1 MPQPLLFHFII
12 HLKLQ
17 LMSKY
22 TLLENMME
30 IHELE
35 KEAIIQWGEN
45 SLFKKRVKD
54 LSQQLRTSELLTLVL
69 SFIVIEQLTGEI
81 PSLKRIARSM
91 GLSPSHYILVNQELK
106 LLRKRG
112 WLKSIFRRYQPTVDE
127 YAVPKRIIDA
137 ILENSLVKLE
147 LESFETV
154 NESLIQFNEY
164 TQQILDELDKC
175 ELAEVLVD
183 FAQQY
188 IHFEPI
194 KSILENKSIIDEEK
208 IILLFAC
215 SEYIHGQKEVNYEAH
230 IEYFFEVKS
239 ATSYRLRKRIC
250 SPNAALLQSGYISY
264 EFPGLADTQNM
275 VIGDELTKYLEIE
288 NILEIKKEFKTKL
301 CQLIKP
307 ENISSQELYFD
318 QDMKNQIEKL
328 KQLLEEDNFH
338 LLQERMQEKKMKE
351 GVTMLFYGA
360 PGTGKTELAKQLAR
374 HTNRAVLMVDIS
386 SIKSMWVGE
395 SEKNTRKIFSEY
407 YAAIKYFPQA
417 PILLFNEADALIS
430 KRGEASHSV
439 DQMMNS
445 IQNILLQEIEDFTG
459 ILIATSNLEKNFD
472 PAFDRRFLFKICFK
486 NPDSKIRYQILKNK
500 LKSLKNAEITLLAE
514 NYELSGGQ
522 IQNIEKQIVMHELL
536 NLKQKISLTTI
547 QNFIDQEINFKNL
560 KRKSLGY
567 N

>member
-1 MPQPLLFHFII
+1 
-12 HLKLQ
+12 
-17 LMSKY
+17 MSKY

-45 SLFKKRVKD
+45 AAFKKRVNE
-54 LSQQLRTSELLTLVL
+54 LSQQLHTSELLTLVF

-81 PSLKRIARSM
+81 PSLKRIAKSM
-91 GLSPSHYILVNQELK
+91 GLSPNHYILVNQELK
-106 LLRKRG
+106 QLRKRG
-112 WLKSIFRRYQPTVDE
+112 WLKSIFRRFQPTVDE
-127 YAVPKRIIDA
+127 YSVPKRIIDA
-137 ILENSLVKLE
+137 ILENSLAKLE
-147 LESFETV
+147 MESFETV

-164 TQQILDELDKC
+164 TQQILEELEKC

-188 IHFEPI
+188 NHFEPI
-194 KSILENKSIIDEEK
+194 KSILENKSIIEEEK

-215 SEYIHGQKEVNYEAH
+215 SEYIHGQKEINYEAH

-239 ATSYRLRKRIC
+239 AISYRLRKRIS
-250 SPNAALLQSGYISY
+250 SPHSELIQSGLICY

-275 VIGDELTKYLEIE
+275 VLGEELTKFLEVE
-288 NILEIKKEFKTKL
+288 HILEIKKEFKTKL

-307 ENISSQELYFD
+307 EAISIQELHFD
-318 QDMKNQIEKL
+318 QDMNDQIEKL
-328 KQLLEEDNFH
+328 KHLMEEENFY
-338 LLQERMQEKKMKE
+338 LLQQRMQEKKMKE
-351 GVTMLFYGA
+351 GITMLFYGA
-360 PGTGKTELAKQLAR
+360 PGTGKTELAKQLAL
-374 HTNRAVLMVDIS
+374 HTNRVVLMVDIS

-407 YAAIKYFPQA
+407 YAAKNYFPQA

-445 IQNILLQEIEDFTG
+445 IQNILLQEIEDFNG

-486 NPDSKIRYQILKNK
+486 KPESKIRYQILKNK
-500 LKSLKNAEITLLAE
+500 LNCLNDDEIALLAE

-536 NLKQKISLTTI
+536 NLDQKISLSKI
-547 QNFIDQEINFKNL
+547 QNFIDQEINFKTL
-560 KRKSLGY
+560 KGKSLGY
-567 N
+567 NQNN

>member
-1 MPQPLLFHFII
+1 
-12 HLKLQ
+12 
-17 LMSKY
+17 MSKY
-22 TLLENMME
+22 TLLESMME
-30 IHELE
+30 IHELQ

-45 SLFKKRVKD
+45 IAFKKRVKE
-54 LSQQLRTSELLTLVL
+54 LSQQLRSSELLTLVF

-81 PSLKRIARSM
+81 PSLKRIAKSM
-91 GLSPSHYILVNQELK
+91 GLNSNHYIHVNQELK
-106 LLRKRG
+106 FLRKRG

-137 ILENSLVKLE
+137 ILENNAMKLDM
-147 LESFETV
+147 ESFETV

-164 TQQILDELDKC
+164 TQQILEELDKY
-175 ELAEVLVD
+175 ELAEVMID
-183 FAQQY
+183 YAQQY
-188 IHFEPI
+188 KHFEPI
-194 KSILENKSIIDEEK
+194 KSILDNKKIVDEEK

-239 ATSYRLRKRIC
+239 ATSYRLRKRIG
-250 SPNAALLQSGYISY
+250 SSNSELIQSGFLSY

-275 VIGDELTKYLEIE
+275 VLGEALTKFLEIE
-288 NILEIKKEFKTKL
+288 QILEIKKEFTTKL

-307 ENISSQELYFD
+307 ENISTQELYFD
-318 QDMKNQIEKL
+318 QEMKSQIEKL
-328 KQLLEEDNFH
+328 KQLLDEDHFK
-338 LLQERMQEKKMKE
+338 LLQQRMQEKKMKE
-351 GVTMLFYGA
+351 GVTMLFYGS
-360 PGTGKTELAKQLAR
+360 PGTGKTELAKQLAL
-374 HTNRAVLMVDIS
+374 HTNRVVLMVDIS

-407 YAAIKYFPQA
+407 YAAKKYFPQA

-445 IQNILLQEIEDFTG
+445 IQNILLQEIEDFNG

-486 NPDSKIRYQILKNK
+486 NPESKIRYQILKNK
-500 LKSLKNAEITLLAE
+500 LNCLSDDEISLLAE

-536 NLKQKISLTTI
+536 NLTQKISLTTI
-547 QNFIDQEINFKNL
+547 QDFIDQEVNFKTL

-567 N
+567 NQNN